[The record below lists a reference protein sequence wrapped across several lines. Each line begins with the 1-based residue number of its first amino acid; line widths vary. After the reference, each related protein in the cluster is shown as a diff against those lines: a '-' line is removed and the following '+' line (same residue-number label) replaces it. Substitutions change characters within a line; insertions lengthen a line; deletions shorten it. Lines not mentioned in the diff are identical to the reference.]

1 MTLHSLLDGI
11 AMAAAVVG
19 AGLFLLGASQVAD
32 NNTVFLGCALAF
44 CAGTFLCIASSD
56 LLPEL
61 QFHSHDRFKLS
72 VALLAGL
79 GVAIVIKYFEG

>member
-1 MTLHSLLDGI
+1 
-11 AMAAAVVG
+11 
-19 AGLFLLGASQVAD
+19 
-32 NNTVFLGCALAF
+32 VFLGCALAF
-44 CAGTFLCIASSD
+44 CAGTFLCISCSD

-79 GVAIVIKYFEG
+79 GVAIAIGLVEQAHASAPASPAPAAQHG